1 MTTLSGDGASTPKP
15 IVLLI
20 EGSDFETFPAGG
32 QLTMVRS
39 LMKLYGDRLALVGMN
54 RCGEPTGRWMVKEVD
69 GQKFRFFPVCART
82 STTARPLVPARVSFY
97 SGLARYRKEILSA
110 GCSAA
115 FIQSPEALLAAQG
128 WSLGSICYWFAGVE
142 NILKRSR
149 YPFVRPLW
157 RWFDRKMFKALERAD
172 LILAAADDAAIDEMV
187 SRSRGLLSRDRVI
200 HMPTCVDMSE
210 FRPIPQALARKSL
223 CLPET
228 DAIFVATGRIARLKG
243 WDLLV
248 DAFEAFLRER
258 HDAQLIFV
266 GDGEDRP
273 LLEARLGAGE
283 LASKVTITGLQP
295 PEQVKR
301 YLNAA
306 DAVLVASHLEGWSVA
321 MLEALAC
328 GKALVSTPVSGANEM
343 IVSGANGFIVEDRD
357 ASKYADA
364 MKRALAL
371 PGVQDVSTS
380 IASRFDVSRLRDTLS
395 SLWPPLCEAHSDDLR
410 AVSQALC

>member
-1 MTTLSGDGASTPKP
+1 MTHLSGNGGGTPGP
-15 IVLLI
+15 SVLLI

-32 QLTMVRS
+32 QLTMARS

-54 RCGEPTGRWMVKEVD
+54 RCGEPSGRWMAKEVD
-69 GQKFRFFPVCART
+69 GQIFRFFPVCART
-82 STTARPLVPARVSFY
+82 SATSRPLVPARVSFY
-97 SGLARYRKEILSA
+97 SGLARYRKDILSS
-110 GCSAA
+110 GSSAA
-115 FIQSPEALLAAQG
+115 FIQSPEALLTAQRWG
-128 WSLGSICYWFAGVE
+128 LDSICYWFAGVE

-157 RWFDRKMFKALERAD
+157 RWFDRKMFKALEHAD
-172 LILAAADDAAIDEMV
+172 LILAAADDASIDEMV
-187 SRSRGLLSRDRVI
+187 SRSQGLLPRTRVTQ
-200 HMPTCVDMSE
+200 MPTCVDMSE
-210 FRPIPQALARKSL
+210 FRPTSQAVARKAL

-228 DAIFVATGRIARLKG
+228 DAVFVTTGRIARLKG

-248 DAFEAFLRER
+248 DAFELFLKDR

-273 LLEARLGAGE
+273 LLEARLGSGE

-343 IVSGANGFIVEDRD
+343 IAPGANGFIVEDRD
-357 ASKYADA
+357 ACKYANA
-364 MKRALAL
+364 MKQTLAL
-371 PGVQDVSTS
+371 PDAQHVSTS
-380 IASRFDVSRLRDTLS
+380 IASRFDISRLRDTLS
-395 SLWPPLCEAHSDDLR
+395 SLWPPLCQTCSGEVQA
-410 AVSQALC
+410 ASQILS